1 MQELDST
8 AEFDAAR
15 DGECFSSLP
24 SQPAVFSV
32 EPRAELVGAKPNLL
46 RTANLRQR
54 LSRLLGPTDPASK
67 RLNLRDFAARVRY
80 RVVGSPFE
88 LSLLHWQHARRL
100 WPAAYRERVRLRPP
114 AVLKISLTNA
124 YPRCNATRRI
134 GATGF
139 YFGPFASR

>member
-54 LSRLLGPTDPASK
+54 LTRLLGPPDPASK

-80 RVVGSPFE
+80 QR
-88 LSLLHWQHARRL
+88 RRL
-100 WPAAYRERVRLRPP
+100 
-114 AVLKISLTNA
+114 AV
-124 YPRCNATRRI
+124 
-134 GATGF
+134 
-139 YFGPFASR
+139 